1 MYIYI
6 YFSINKLCKLYKQM
20 QKYVNKMMTL
30 KKENMQY
37 QEFNLL
43 SNKLDSATRFSIKIK
58 LEEYLVYYS
67 KL

>member
-37 QEFNLL
+37 
-43 SNKLDSATRFSIKIK
+43 
-58 LEEYLVYYS
+58 
-67 KL
+67 